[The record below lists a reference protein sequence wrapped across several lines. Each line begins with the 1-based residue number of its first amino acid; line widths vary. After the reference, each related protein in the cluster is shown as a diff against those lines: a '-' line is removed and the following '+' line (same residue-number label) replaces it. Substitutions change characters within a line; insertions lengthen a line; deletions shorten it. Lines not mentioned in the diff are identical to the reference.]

1 MKIEDIKIGM
11 RVRLLDKTRGDHG
24 LTNSVIYNRMLEIN
38 QDYAYV
44 VRIDYNKIHPERS
57 IIIIG
62 NYSDSSNGDFFYC
75 TDLELDTKRERK
87 DKLNKICSLKD

>member
-1 MKIEDIKIGM
+1 
-11 RVRLLDKTRGDHG
+11 
-24 LTNSVIYNRMLEIN
+24 
-38 QDYAYV
+38 

-62 NYSDSSNGDFFYC
+62 NYSDSSNGDFFDC

-87 DKLNKICSLKD
+87 DKLEKICSNQEIK